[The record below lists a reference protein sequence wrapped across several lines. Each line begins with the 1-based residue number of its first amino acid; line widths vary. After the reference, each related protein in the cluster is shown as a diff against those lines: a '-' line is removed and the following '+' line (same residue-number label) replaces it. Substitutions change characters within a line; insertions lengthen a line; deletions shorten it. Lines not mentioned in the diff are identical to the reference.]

1 MLWVRQLYHVV
12 GDQLYHVVVRQ
23 LYHVVG
29 EAALPCCG

>member
-12 GDQLYHVVVRQ
+12 GDQLYHVVGDQ